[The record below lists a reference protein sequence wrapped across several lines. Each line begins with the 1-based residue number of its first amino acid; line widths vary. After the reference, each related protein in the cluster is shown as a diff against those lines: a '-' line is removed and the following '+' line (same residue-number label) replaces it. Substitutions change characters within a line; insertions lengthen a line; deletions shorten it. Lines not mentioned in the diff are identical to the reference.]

1 MLMAPGGPSVNRRA
15 LLSATA
21 SAAALS
27 MTALSGCTGAVRR
40 EMSDRVVMDIA
51 TMVFHPASEP
61 WLTDGLSAS
70 GDATR
75 HAALA
80 PEKPSDVSAMF
91 TDQYPTNE
99 RTFDNK
105 LRNTDY
111 SSNFILLYEV
121 RMPRVDAYQVAPTIK
136 YGDLGWTGW
145 RTVTA
150 PMARAS
156 RDPEAL
162 DMPPESE
169 DVIATTVVR
178 YSAEATP
185 RRVRLP
191 VYDEETGA
199 LRSEMTVRAES

>member
-1 MLMAPGGPSVNRRA
+1 MNRRA

-61 WLTDGLSAS
+61 WATDGLSAS

-75 HAALA
+75 HAALFTG
-80 PEKPSDVSAMF
+80 KLSDVSAIF

-121 RMPRVDAYQVAPTIK
+121 RMSRAEAYQVAPTIL
-136 YGDLGWTGW
+136 YDDLGWTGW

-156 RDPEAL
+156 RDPSEL
-162 DMPPESE
+162 DLSPETE

>member
-1 MLMAPGGPSVNRRA
+1 
-15 LLSATA
+15 
-21 SAAALS
+21 
-27 MTALSGCTGAVRR
+27 
-40 EMSDRVVMDIA
+40 MDIA
-51 TMVFHPASEP
+51 TMVFHPAS
-61 WLTDGLSAS
+61 
-70 GDATR
+70 
-75 HAALA
+75 
-80 PEKPSDVSAMF
+80 DVSATF
-91 TDQYPTNE
+91 TDQYPTTE
-99 RTFDNK
+99 RTLDNK

-121 RMPRVDAYQVAPTIK
+121 RMSRAEAYQVAPTIL
-136 YGDLGWTGW
+136 YDDLGWTGW

-156 RDPEAL
+156 RDPSEL
-162 DMPPESE
+162 DLSPETE